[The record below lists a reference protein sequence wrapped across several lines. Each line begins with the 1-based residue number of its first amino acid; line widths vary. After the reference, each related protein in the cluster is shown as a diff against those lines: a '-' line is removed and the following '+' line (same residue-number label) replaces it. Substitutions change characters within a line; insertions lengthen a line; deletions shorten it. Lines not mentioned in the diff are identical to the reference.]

1 MFTVHHFF
9 SLERLSLSY
18 QMSYKLKQR
27 RQGSRNYIG
36 NMVEIESQNNLNG
49 RSILNDDYAN
59 ILTCDF
65 SIPEPTI
72 YVDRFRSLSSKSW

>member
-1 MFTVHHFF
+1 M
-9 SLERLSLSY
+9 LSLSY
-18 QMSYKLKQR
+18 RMSYQLKQR
-27 RQGSRNYIG
+27 SQGSYNYIG
-36 NMVEIESQNNLNG
+36 NMVEIESQDNLNG

-65 SIPEPTI
+65 SIPEPAI